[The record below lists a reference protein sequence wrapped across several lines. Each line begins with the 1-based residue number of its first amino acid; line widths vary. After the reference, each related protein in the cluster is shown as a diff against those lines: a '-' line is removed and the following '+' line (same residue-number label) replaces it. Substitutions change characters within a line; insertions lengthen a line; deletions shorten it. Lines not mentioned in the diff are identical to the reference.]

1 MLYDR
6 PNLLFKKH
14 GQWAP
19 LFIRLV
25 AGYHLVQGVIDN
37 ILSQA
42 RMQEFISF
50 LNAHQFPYPWAAY
63 VSVYAQFISGC
74 LFVLGYYQRI
84 AAAFMV
90 VNFISAILIAHIGD
104 AYSDTFPA
112 LFMLAASLSL
122 FFSGA
127 GRLSVDYY
135 RHRMGKHRKRSL
147 F

>member
-6 PNLLFKKH
+6 PNLFFKKY

-25 AGYHLVQGVIDN
+25 TGYHLIQGVVDN

-50 LNAHQFPYPWAAY
+50 LNSHQFPYPIMAY
-63 VSVYAQFISGC
+63 LSVYIQFICGC
-74 LFVLGYYQRI
+74 LFIIGYRQRI
-84 AAAFMV
+84 TAV
-90 VNFISAILIAHIGD
+90 LIIVNFIFALLIVHIGD
-104 AYSDTFPA
+104 SYPNTFPA
-112 LFMLAASLSL
+112 LFMLASSLSL

-127 GRLSVDYY
+127 GKLSIDYY
-135 RHRMGKHRKRSL
+135 RLRSGKRKKRPA